1 MLPIKNKKK
10 EQQRKGKTE
19 KVESR
24 RDPKTATKRKQRNQT
39 RVELRRLKC
48 NILTVKC
55 DYVCRVCVAKR
66 KIFAYFSIHHH
77 YSSVGALA

>member
-1 MLPIKNKKK
+1 MLPKKNKKK

-39 RVELRRLKC
+39 RVELS
-48 NILTVKC
+48 
-55 DYVCRVCVAKR
+55 RVESDLSAT
-66 KIFAYFSIHHH
+66 F
-77 YSSVGALA
+77 